1 MTNTHNHTTLYA
13 LSKNGKIKQWS
24 VKVLEHENFSEIVID
39 HGYADGKIV
48 SSSRKITS
56 GKNLGKANATTHLS
70 QAILEAQSLVTSK
83 KDELYVDNIDDV
95 KNPDEVEI
103 VLPMLAH
110 SYSDRSK
117 YIKYPAFVQPKLD
130 GIRCLVFKTKDGC
143 RAFSR
148 GGKEFKTIKHI
159 LDECDTFLRDGE
171 ILDGELF
178 TTELTFQEIVEA
190 VKREK
195 SVHVNSSKIKYWVYD
210 KIDTKN
216 YKDRLEE
223 LDMRVKGV
231 VFLNPATNI
240 QMTPTMMVTDEE
252 AMFLFHQKVT
262 EEGFEG
268 TMIRNCDGPY
278 LVKHRSNDLQKY
290 KDFMTE
296 EFEIVGGHEGVGLAA
311 GQCIF
316 TCLVP
321 NTDKTFNVKCVGTNF
336 YRQQQLIHLAKY
348 IGKMLTVKFQGYSDD
363 GIPRFPVGI
372 TVRDYE

>member
-1 MTNTHNHTTLYA
+1 MMGTHNHTTLYA

-24 VKVLEHENFSEIVID
+24 VRVLEHENFSEIVID
-39 HGYADGKIV
+39 HGYVDGKIV

-70 QAILEAQSLVTSK
+70 QAISEAESLVASK
-83 KDELYVDNIDDV
+83 KDELYVDDINNI
-95 KNPDEVEI
+95 KKPDEVEF
-103 VLPMLAH
+103 VLPMLAQ
-110 SYSDRSK
+110 SYSERRK
-117 YIKYPAFVQPKLD
+117 YIKYPAYVQPKLD
-130 GIRCLVFKTKDGC
+130 GIRCLVFKTNGAC

-148 GGKEFKTIKHI
+148 GGKEFKSIDHI
-159 LDECDTFLRDGE
+159 LKECEVLLKDGE

-195 SVHVNSSKIKYWVYD
+195 SVHVNSSKIRYWIYD
-210 KIDTKN
+210 KIDTKS
-216 YKDRLEE
+216 YKDRYEE
-223 LDMRVKGV
+223 LEMRVRAV
-231 VFLNPATNI
+231 VFLNPESNL
-240 QMTPTMMVTDEE
+240 QLTPTTMVTDED
-252 AMFLFHQKVT
+252 AMFLFHQKAT

-290 KDFMTE
+290 KDFMSD
-296 EFEIVGGHEGVGLAA
+296 EFEIIGGHEGVGLAA

-316 TCLVP
+316 TCKIAG
-321 NTDKTFNVKCVGTNF
+321 TDKTFNVKCIGTNF
-336 YRQQQLIHLAKY
+336 YREQQLINLAKY

-363 GIPRFPVGI
+363 GVPRFPVGI
-372 TVRDYE
+372 AVRDYE